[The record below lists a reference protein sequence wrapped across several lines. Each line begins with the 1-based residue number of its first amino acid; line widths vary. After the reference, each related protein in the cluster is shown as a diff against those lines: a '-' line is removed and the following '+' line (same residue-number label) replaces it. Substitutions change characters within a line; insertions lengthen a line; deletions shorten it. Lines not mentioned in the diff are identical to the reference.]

1 MNNPKII
8 IVGTK
13 NIDKEVIAKRL
24 VEIDDSLTI
33 IPHFTNDLEMKDNLS
48 EFEYFIDTNTIYLAY
63 KNNSIMTVYTTNYV
77 SDGIMIDDFYNNDIC
92 YVTIEQFN
100 LISDKF
106 INENDL
112 LVVWLD
118 KSNSYMLS
126 RNEIAEINYMQDRLH
141 NMKHLYFL
149 NESNKNIC
157 DTILKYLNATNECK
171 SQLLEEYS

>member
-1 MNNPKII
+1 
-8 IVGTK
+8 
-13 NIDKEVIAKRL
+13 
-24 VEIDDSLTI
+24 
-33 IPHFTNDLEMKDNLS
+33 MKDNLS

-126 RNEIAEINYMQDRLH
+126 RNEIAEINYMQDRLN
-141 NMKHLYFL
+141 NMKHLYF
-149 NESNKNIC
+149 IC
-157 DTILKYLNATNECK
+157 IKIIY
-171 SQLLEEYS
+171 

>member
-112 LVVWLD
+112 LHKLCVLVKKSKKTLIAVECISCNKD
-118 KSNSYMLS
+118 ILLSDEKYEVLKSNADLIITLD
-126 RNEIAEINYMQDRLH
+126 RNLI
-141 NMKHLYFL
+141 
-149 NESNKNIC
+149 
-157 DTILKYLNATNECK
+157 TI
-171 SQLLEEYS
+171 